1 LDKQKIDEILDLLE
15 MEIKIIDNLE
25 IVKFKIE
32 CLNLFNENLDLL
44 LECIKM
50 IEKETDEDWDKWMRR
65 HGMENNI

>member
-1 LDKQKIDEILDLLE
+1 